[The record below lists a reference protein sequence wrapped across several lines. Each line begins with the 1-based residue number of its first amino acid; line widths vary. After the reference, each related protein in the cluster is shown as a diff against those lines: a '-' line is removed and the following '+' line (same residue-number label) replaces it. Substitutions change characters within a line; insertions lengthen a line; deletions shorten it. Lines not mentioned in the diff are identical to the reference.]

1 MKRFHNEQNAPSGIY
16 VSPSHLDV
24 RLVDRGDE
32 RLHGKDDATYYRV
45 PFSLLIVAG
54 PILGAIFAM
63 AFPVVVFYALVSGIV
78 ERLASP
84 RKLLPDTC
92 DAGQSVREG
101 VYVGVTHLGARY
113 VSAPNEALEGE
124 PGQRFVRVPTALML
138 LASPFVG
145 AAYVVAFP
153 FIAAMALVGMLAH
166 VVMDAARNA
175 WEEHAHLADLRWSPA
190 AAYLVPE
197 SKDTPNADAT
207 QTPAPQA
214 ELDPTLAALNDE
226 ISARRAEETLD
237 STTAASQEGT
247 K

>member
-1 MKRFHNEQNAPSGIY
+1 
-16 VSPSHLDV
+16 
-24 RLVDRGDE
+24 
-32 RLHGKDDATYYRV
+32 
-45 PFSLLIVAG
+45 
-54 PILGAIFAM
+54 
-63 AFPVVVFYALVSGIV
+63 LVSGIV

-84 RKLLPDTC
+84 SKLLPDTC

-113 VSAPNEALEGE
+113 VSAPDEALEGE

-153 FIAAMALVGMLAH
+153 FIAAMALLGMLAH
-166 VVMDAARNA
+166 VVTDAARNA

-197 SKDTPNADAT
+197 SPESKNTANADPT
-207 QTPAPQA
+207 QTPAPAA
-214 ELDPTLAALNDE
+214 ELDPTLAALNAE
-226 ISARRAEETLD
+226 ISARREGETVD
-237 STTAASQEGT
+237 STTAAAQEGT